1 MAEPTDGGKNRR
13 GGCKP
18 RQLASL
24 ESRIGSGAPMCR
36 RHKHNVSVSN
46 QVLQQ
51 TGHASSGLSCFNVSP
66 A

>member
-36 RHKHNVSVSN
+36 RHKHNVSASN
-46 QVLQQ
+46 R
-51 TGHASSGLSCFNVSP
+51 
-66 A
+66 